1 VVSAG
6 RNIERLIAQDD
17 WVGARKAIREELRRT
32 PESHWLIPRLA
43 LTYYEQRRYAKALE
57 LETRALQ
64 LAPKCPLAL
73 WGFAGAKEMLGEASD
88 ALRMYTRLIRRGA
101 ARLAHGPCGDGAR
114 WARGLVADCH
124 YRIGRI
130 REAKGDLRGAAFAY
144 RRHLDLRRTAASIYE
159 AEDARSRLHALLAR
173 RGARSVRE
181 R

>member
-1 VVSAG
+1 MVSAG
-6 RNIERLIAQDD
+6 RNIERLIARDD
-17 WVGARKAIREELRRT
+17 WVGARKAIREELRRK
-32 PESHWLIPRLA
+32 PESHWLIYRLA

-73 WGFAGAKEMLGEASD
+73 WGFAGAKEMLGETSD
-88 ALRMYTRLIRRGA
+88 AVRTYARLIRRGA
-101 ARLAHGPCGDGAR
+101 ARLAHGPCGEGAR

-130 REAKGDLRGAAFAY
+130 REAQGDLREAAVAY
-144 RRHLDLRRTAASIYE
+144 RRHLDLRRTAASIYA
-159 AEDARSRLHALLAR
+159 AEDARSRLRALQAR
-173 RGARSVRE
+173 RGARSARE